1 MWNAL
6 EYGHVEAIRFLMAR
20 GADFRRQD
28 GSGRN
33 VFFGLAAALA
43 KYSLAKP
50 IEVKVIGGKAKE
62 ITFHFRDNSW
72 EQLQWEAGDPKKEM
86 AETVTDVGEQ
96 RRMIHDLLPQ
106 RDRKDELMKI
116 AEELLAVGVR
126 ADAVDRKQGTTL
138 LMRAADV
145 NAPVGFIDLMVRH
158 GADVKRQ
165 GRLGAD
171 RAPLCRP
178 QRARRHRRIPGS
190 RGS

>member
-1 MWNAL
+1 
-6 EYGHVEAIRFLMAR
+6 
-20 GADFRRQD
+20 
-28 GSGRN
+28 
-33 VFFGLAAALA
+33 
-43 KYSLAKP
+43 
-50 IEVKVIGGKAKE
+50 
-62 ITFHFRDNSW
+62 
-72 EQLQWEAGDPKKEM
+72 M

-158 GADVKRQ
+158 GADVKARDGWGLTALHYAARN
-165 GRLGAD
+165 GRVDIVEFLVRAGANVNAQDDVGFTSLHEAAENDAVGVAHALLAAGAD
-171 RAPLCRP
+171 RTSGLSTDFGKYKAGCTPCGI
-178 QRARRHRRIPGS
+178 ARQKGHSKLADMLEPS
-190 RGS
+190 